1 MSVGM
6 LCILVHCCDGAGI
19 WEILFKKFFDL
30 FPRFLGILFSVPTED
45 ATVMGAGLAAA
56 ARGA

>member
-1 MSVGM
+1 MGM
-6 LCILVHCCDGAGI
+6 LCILVNCCGRAGV
-19 WEILFKKFFDL
+19 WEVLFKKFFDL

-45 ATVMGAGLAAA
+45 ATVMGTGLAAA